1 MKTYLLPA
9 VSAASLLLVIG
20 SAAADTLKPETMA
33 RNCFTCHGT
42 GGHPVNG
49 LAPLAGIDAKAIETS
64 MIDFRSDRRQ
74 ATIMNRIAKGFTE
87 AEIAALAQYL
97 ATLK

>member
-1 MKTYLLPA
+1 MRTYIKPA
-9 VSAASLLLVIG
+9 ALAASLVLSASG
-20 SAAADTLKPETMA
+20 AAADAIKPETMA

-64 MIDFRSDRRQ
+64 MIDFRNDRRQ
-74 ATIMNRIAKGFTE
+74 ATIMNRIARGLSE

-97 ATLK
+97 STLK